1 MKDPR
6 IFIIHIR
13 DCINRIE
20 TYTEEGKAAFLEDL
34 RTQDA
39 VIRNL
44 ETMADVTQRLP
55 EVWKSECSDIDWR
68 KVADFRNFLSHQ
80 YLDLNLNII
89 WEVVKT
95 DVPALKNCIESIA
108 NLVLNS
114 AFRTCTCAGEWL
126 FDGMKN

>member
-13 DCINRIE
+13 DCIARIE
-20 TYTEEGKAAFLEDL
+20 TYTEAGKSAFFSDL

-44 ETMADVTQRLP
+44 ETMADATQQLP
-55 EVWKSECSDIDWR
+55 ELWKNEYPEIDWR
-68 KVADFRNFLSHQ
+68 KVADFRNFLAHQ
-80 YLDLNLNII
+80 YLDLSLKII

-95 DVPALKNCIESIA
+95 DVPALKVCIESMA
-108 NLVLNS
+108 DKFWN
-114 AFRTCTCAGEWL
+114 
-126 FDGMKN
+126 DGD